1 MSEEQEHRGPGRPPR
16 VVGPTVLT
24 KSENRNWKDF
34 FGPGSKGSAK
44 PAFTSPS
51 RVDGIKAERD
61 HLKKQLDSGLIH
73 PSRRMEIEERLRHYE
88 ERVDKFRD
96 EKDSAKEL
104 YKQDQD
110 YWDTRE
116 KELNKVIRDATP
128 PDKMIE
134 KRKVNPHVILK
145 AEQSGL
151 KEKKLEWQTIRSLQ
165 EEDTDLTYLGS

>member
-16 VVGPTVLT
+16 VIGPTILI
-24 KSENRNWKDF
+24 KGENRNWKDF
-34 FGPGSKGSAK
+34 FGPVSKGSAK

-73 PSRRMEIEERLRHYE
+73 PSRRMEIEERLTHYN

-96 EKDSAKEL
+96 EKDAAKEL
-104 YKQDQD
+104 YMQDRD
-110 YWDTRE
+110 HWDTRE
-116 KELNKVIRDATP
+116 KDLRKEIEDSIP
-128 PDKMIE
+128 PAKMIE
-134 KRKVNPHVILK
+134 KKKVNPHVIFK
-145 AEQSGL
+145 AEQGGL

-165 EEDTDLTYLGS
+165 EEDTDLTYLGT